1 MFFQMSPAEDK
12 KPDVERLIEEYSKS
26 LIRICYMILKDEQLA
41 EEAAFDT
48 LYKAYKNYSSF
59 RGQSSEKTWI
69 NSIAINTCK
78 SYMRKSS
85 YKELAAGN
93 YISLAY
99 PSEEDVAEPF
109 RSDESIALLNAVY
122 SLPTKY
128 KNVILLRYY
137 QQMTVSEIAK
147 ALKEKENTISV
158 RIKRAK
164 ELLKEL
170 LKEEF

>member
-1 MFFQMSPAEDK
+1 
-12 KPDVERLIEEYSKS
+12 
-26 LIRICYMILKDEQLA
+26 
-41 EEAAFDT
+41 
-48 LYKAYKNYSSF
+48 
-59 RGQSSEKTWI
+59 
-69 NSIAINTCK
+69 
-78 SYMRKSS
+78 MRKSS

-99 PSEEDVAEPF
+99 ASEEDVAEPF